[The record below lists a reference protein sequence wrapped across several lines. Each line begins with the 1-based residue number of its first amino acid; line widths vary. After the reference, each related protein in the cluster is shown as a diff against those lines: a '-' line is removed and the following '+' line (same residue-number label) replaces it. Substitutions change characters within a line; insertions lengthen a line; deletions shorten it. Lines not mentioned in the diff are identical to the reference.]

1 MSSAS
6 ALLSATPPAAPARV
20 AAALGV
26 TVFLWGSVFPAI
38 RLAMEAFDPAAMA
51 VARYAT
57 TSVILGLAALVR
69 RPRLPRRPADLL
81 LLAGLGLFG
90 VFGYALT
97 LNFGE
102 LTLSASAASLV
113 YNTTPIFTA
122 VMALAFLGERMGRRG
137 WVGMALACVGVTIIA
152 MTASDGV
159 RFTQG
164 AWFVLLATF
173 FQAIAFVLTKKLL
186 ARGWTPFEL
195 TAWSIWLG
203 TALLLPFGSHGVV
216 ALVSGTVPTAPL
228 LAILYLAILP
238 GLVAYVLWSYA
249 LTHVPA
255 GRAAALLYLMP
266 VVATGLEVFYW
277 GILPAWGIVVG
288 GAVTIAG
295 AALTSAARFGG
306 RHGKGD
312 ARASRLT
319 YLHRGTT

>member
-1 MSSAS
+1 
-6 ALLSATPPAAPARV
+6 
-20 AAALGV
+20 
-26 TVFLWGSVFPAI
+26 
-38 RLAMEAFDPAAMA
+38 MEAFDPAAMA
-51 VARYAT
+51 VARYAL
-57 TSVILGLAALVR
+57 TSFILVLAALVR
-69 RPRLPRRPADLL
+69 RPRLPRRPVDLL

-90 VFGYALT
+90 VFGYALA

-122 VMALAFLGERMGRRG
+122 LMALAFLGERMGRCG
-137 WVGMALACVGVTIIA
+137 WVGLALACIGVTIIA
-152 MTASDGV
+152 MTASDAV

-164 AWFVLLATF
+164 AWFILLATA
-173 FQAIAFVLTKKLL
+173 FQAIAFVLTKRLL
-186 ARGWTPFEL
+186 MRGWTPFDL

-216 ALVSGTVPTAPL
+216 ALVSGTVPAAPL

-277 GILPAWGIVVG
+277 GILPAWGTLVG

-295 AALTSAARFGG
+295 AALTSAARFGA
-306 RHGKGD
+306 HSPPST
-312 ARASRLT
+312 AELPALNVASRNPE
-319 YLHRGTT
+319 